1 MKMKYFGITKT
12 NLFLF
17 HWIFKNRGG
26 VGMFKPTLEP
36 NMDPPLNTSL
46 RVEQILCT
54 LWHTIVHYS
63 DKNESHVAWTF
74 RHLTSVVCMLSSTN
88 KD

>member
-1 MKMKYFGITKT
+1 MKLETIGLTETK
-12 NLFLF
+12 LCLF
-17 HWIFKNRGG
+17 HRIFKSRRG
-26 VGMFKPTLEP
+26 VFKPTLEP
-36 NMDPPLNTSL
+36 NLDPPINTSL

-54 LWHTIVHYS
+54 LWHTIMHYS